1 MVSERNAI
9 ATEFRAR
16 DLEHIVFIEEH
27 IVDVVRHIHLHNDG
41 TVELAKLR

>member
-1 MVSERNAI
+1 MVSKSNAI
-9 ATEFRAR
+9 AALFRAC
-16 DLEHIVFIEEH
+16 DLEQIVFMEEH